1 MAELSESEK
10 KRRKKTAK
18 KLKKSILDLAPMKT
32 SERSAIAIKYDI
44 EKDAA
49 PVILAVGKGSFAEEI
64 LKVAEDNK
72 IPLFE
77 DKNLANLLI
86 KLEVDTEVPAELY
99 TLVAEVLAFVF
110 RLDQM
115 VSKRKRFEKKATQ
128 LGKE

>member
-1 MAELSESEK
+1 MAELSDSEK

-18 KLKKSILDLAPMKT
+18 KLKKSILELHPMKT

-49 PVILAVGKGSFAEEI
+49 PVILAVGKGTFAEEI

-115 VSKRKRFEKKATQ
+115 VSKRKRFEKKASQ
-128 LGKE
+128 LEKE

>member
-49 PVILAVGKGSFAEEI
+49 PVILAVGKGTFAEEI
-64 LKVAEDNK
+64 LKVAEDHK

-115 VSKRKRFEKKATQ
+115 VSKRKRFEKKANQ

>member
-86 KLEVDTEVPAELY
+86 KLEVDTEVPSELY

-115 VSKRKRFEKKATQ
+115 VSKRKRFEKKANQ

>member
-18 KLKKSILDLAPMKT
+18 KLKKSILDLAPLKT

-49 PVILAVGKGSFAEEI
+49 PVILAVGKGTFAEEI

-115 VSKRKRFEKKATQ
+115 VSKRKRFEKKASQ
-128 LGKE
+128 LEKE

>member
-1 MAELSESEK
+1 LII
-10 KRRKKTAK
+10 AK
-18 KLKKSILDLAPMKT
+18 LC
-32 SERSAIAIKYDI
+32 
-44 EKDAA
+44 
-49 PVILAVGKGSFAEEI
+49 GKGTFAEEI
-64 LKVAEDNK
+64 LKVAEDHK

-115 VSKRKRFEKKATQ
+115 VSKRKRFEKKASQ

>member
-49 PVILAVGKGSFAEEI
+49 PVILAVGKGTFAEEI

-115 VSKRKRFEKKATQ
+115 VSKRKRFEKKASQ
-128 LGKE
+128 LEKE

>member
-1 MAELSESEK
+1 VAELSESEK

-49 PVILAVGKGSFAEEI
+49 PVILAVGKGTFAEEI

-115 VSKRKRFEKKATQ
+115 VSKRKRFEKKASQ
-128 LGKE
+128 LEKE